1 MSSAQHADHV
11 VYGELV
17 TDVEG
22 RFGRARLDGRM
33 DVRGRR
39 VPVPIIRDMQQQ
51 QQQKVQRYI
60 QLVS

>member
-1 MSSAQHADHV
+1 
-11 VYGELV
+11 LV

-39 VPVPIIRDMQQQ
+39 VPVPIIRDMKK
-51 QQQKVQRYI
+51 KV
-60 QLVS
+60 